1 MENMQTNDVSSAK
14 VIEISDVTM
23 RFRIANDR
31 INSFKEFIVK
41 SLRRQITYR
50 DFYALR
56 HVSFDVRRGEV
67 VGLIGRNGA
76 GKSTLLKVISGILK
90 PTGGSAVVY
99 GNVAPMLE
107 LGSGFDMDMTGRENI
122 YLNGAILGYTKEFLD
137 EKYPGIVEFS
147 GIEDF
152 IDVPLRNYSSGMIA
166 RLAFSI
172 ATVVQPEI
180 LIVDEVLSVG
190 DADFRQKSLNRMME
204 LMSGG
209 TTVLFVSHD
218 LESIEKMCTR
228 VVWLDHGEVKM
239 FGDTQAVC
247 DAYKAM

>member
-1 MENMQTNDVSSAK
+1 MENMQTIDANAAR
-14 VIEISDVTM
+14 VIEVSDVTM

-90 PTGGSAVVY
+90 PTQGRVTVY

-190 DADFRQKSLNRMME
+190 DADFRKKSLNRMME

-209 TTVLFVSHD
+209 TTVLYVSHD
-218 LESIEKMCTR
+218 LQSIRKMCTR

-239 FGDTQAVC
+239 FGDTQTVC
-247 DAYKAM
+247 DAYEAM